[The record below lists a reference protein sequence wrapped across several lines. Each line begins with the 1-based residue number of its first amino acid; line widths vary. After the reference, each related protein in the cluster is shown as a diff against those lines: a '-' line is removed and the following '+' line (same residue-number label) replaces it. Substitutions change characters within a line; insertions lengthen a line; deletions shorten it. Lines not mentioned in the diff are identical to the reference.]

1 MSRDAHQRAGQLID
15 RRHIESLSPAER
27 QWLDAHL
34 ASCGACAQRA
44 RLTTVAIASL
54 RAVVVPV
61 NLAVVSMAK
70 ARARMRAA
78 ELRRRDERLRPLW
91 IVCVFSWVMMLL
103 TTPYFWSAF
112 EWVGQ
117 AMRLP
122 APVWQAG
129 FLLWWSVPA
138 TVAAIALLWLERSG
152 GLFNGRRE
160 GAGWLEG

>member
-1 MSRDAHQRAGQLID
+1 MSRDAHEGAGRLID
-15 RRHIESLSPAER
+15 RRHIEGLSPVER

-34 ASCGACAQRA
+34 ESCGACAERA
-44 RLTTVAIASL
+44 RLTMEALASL
-54 RAVVVPV
+54 RAVAVLV
-61 NLAVVSMAK
+61 NPAVVGMAK

-78 ELRRRDERLRPLW
+78 ELRQRDERLRPLW
-91 IVCVFSWVMMLL
+91 IACVFSCLMLLL

-112 EWVGQ
+112 EWMGR

-129 FLLWWSVPA
+129 FLLWWSLPA

-152 GLFNGRRE
+152 GLFNGRHE
-160 GAGWLEG
+160 SAGPLEG

>member
-1 MSRDAHQRAGQLID
+1 MSRDTHERVGRLIN
-15 RRHIESLSPAER
+15 RRHIEGLSPAER

-34 ASCGACAQRA
+34 ESCGVCAERA
-44 RLTTVAIASL
+44 HLTTEAIASL
-54 RAVVVPV
+54 RAVAVPV
-61 NLAVVSMAK
+61 NPAVVSMAK
-70 ARARMRAA
+70 ARARMRAV

-91 IVCVFSWVMMLL
+91 IACVFSCLIMLL
-103 TTPYFWSAF
+103 TTPYFWRAF
-112 EWVGQ
+112 EWMGQ

-122 APVWQAG
+122 ALVWQAG

>member
-1 MSRDAHQRAGQLID
+1 MSRDAHERAGRLID
-15 RRHIESLSPAER
+15 RMHIEGLAGSER

-34 ASCGACAQRA
+34 ESCGACAERA
-44 RLTTVAIASL
+44 RLTAEALASL
-54 RAVVVPV
+54 RTVAVPV
-61 NLAVVSMAK
+61 NPAIVGMAK

-78 ELRRRDERLRPLW
+78 ELRQRDERRRPLW
-91 IVCVFSWVMMLL
+91 IACVFSWVMMLL

-112 EWVGQ
+112 EWMGQ

-129 FLLWWSVPA
+129 FLLWWSLPA
-138 TVAAIALLWLERSG
+138 TVAAIALLWVEWRG
-152 GLFNGRRE
+152 RLFNGRGE